1 MTQLIHGLLQTN
13 LKAHGRQPSALKLMQ
28 IYLTGFYFFSLKL
41 LNPFY
46 KPTVTNKTVQKKKKK
61 KKMFN
66 MFKHTLKMFNTR
78 HSTRHGQAQVMETVI
93 IFEKVTRRLK

>member
-46 KPTVTNKTVQKKKKK
+46 KPTVTNKTVQKKK
-61 KKMFN
+61 MFS
-66 MFKHTLKMFNTR
+66 MFKHTIKMFNTR
-78 HSTRHGQAQVMETVI
+78 HSARHGQAQVMETVI
-93 IFEKVTRRLK
+93 IFKKVTRRLK

>member
-46 KPTVTNKTVQKKKKK
+46 KPTVTNKTVQKKK
-61 KKMFN
+61 MFS
-66 MFKHTLKMFNTR
+66 MFKHTIKMFNTR
-78 HSTRHGQAQVMETVI
+78 HSARHGQAQVMETVI

>member
-1 MTQLIHGLLQTN
+1 
-13 LKAHGRQPSALKLMQ
+13 MQ

-61 KKMFN
+61 NVQYVQTYNKNVQHK
-66 MFKHTLKMFNTR
+66 T
-78 HSTRHGQAQVMETVI
+78 
-93 IFEKVTRRLK
+93 

>member
-41 LNPFY
+41 LNTFY
-46 KPTVTNKTVQKKKKK
+46 KPTVTNKTVQKK
-61 KKMFN
+61 MFS
-66 MFKHTLKMFNTR
+66 MFKHTIKMFNTR
-78 HSTRHGQAQVMETVI
+78 HSARHGQAQVMETVI
-93 IFEKVTRRLK
+93 IFKKVTRRLK

>member
-28 IYLTGFYFFSLKL
+28 IYLKGFYFFSLKL

-46 KPTVTNKTVQKKKKK
+46 KPTVTNKTVEKQQ

-78 HSTRHGQAQVMETVI
+78 LSTRHGQAQVMETVI
-93 IFEKVTRRLK
+93 IFKKVTRRLK